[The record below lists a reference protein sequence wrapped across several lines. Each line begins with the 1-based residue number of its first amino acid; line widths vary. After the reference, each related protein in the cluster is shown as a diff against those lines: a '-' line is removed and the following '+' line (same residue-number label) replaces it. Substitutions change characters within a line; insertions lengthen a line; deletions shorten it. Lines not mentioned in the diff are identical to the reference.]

1 MLNSDKLTKGFV
13 ARDITHGE
21 NEFWVDTIAAIIL
34 GFLVGLW
41 SPEHNFA
48 AMRENA
54 DAVHDKLLTMV
65 DDAEKLVDELKRE
78 DETSEV

>member
-1 MLNSDKLTKGFV
+1 MFNSDELTKGFV

-21 NEFWVDTIAAIIL
+21 NDFWVDTIAAIIL

-41 SPEHNFA
+41 SPENNFA

>member
-1 MLNSDKLTKGFV
+1 MFNSDELAKGFV

-21 NEFWVDTIAAIIL
+21 NDFWVDTIAAIVL

-41 SPEHNFA
+41 SPEYNFA
-48 AMRENA
+48 AMRESA

-65 DDAEKLVDELKRE
+65 DDTEKLVDELKRE